1 MPRVRVVTSTS
12 SSSCL
17 RTASHAAL
25 CSILTARQPRRDA
38 PRRRL
43 SRKLKQVTSHSEGAP
58 IYYMTARVA
67 FKKRKVVHERVVWIV
82 SVFTNPND
90 IRRYDGKTM
99 WRLGLELYGKNAK
112 AEKQI
117 IIREILDKKY
127 ISHSTLTIDEHKESN
142 QAEVQRA

>member
-1 MPRVRVVTSTS
+1 MP
-12 SSSCL
+12 
-17 RTASHAAL
+17 
-25 CSILTARQPRRDA
+25 
-38 PRRRL
+38 
-43 SRKLKQVTSHSEGAP
+43 SHSKAP

-117 IIREILDKKY
+117 IIREILDKKF

-142 QAEVQRA
+142 QAEVQGA